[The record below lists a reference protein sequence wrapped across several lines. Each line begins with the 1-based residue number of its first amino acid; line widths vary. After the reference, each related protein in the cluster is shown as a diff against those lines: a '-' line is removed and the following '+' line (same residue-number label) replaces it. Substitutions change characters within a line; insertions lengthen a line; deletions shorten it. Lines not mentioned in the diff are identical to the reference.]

1 MSSSCV
7 FSKRRPTDPEFWTI
21 MNELPDPLPVSK
33 AEIDVIEQYFGDL
46 LDEVFGTK
54 PRKLQA
60 GTTYQEGDKR

>member
-1 MSSSCV
+1 MSSSCA
-7 FSKRRPTDPEFWTI
+7 FSKRRPTDPEFWTV
-21 MNELPDPLPVSK
+21 MNELPDPLSVSK

-46 LDEVFGTK
+46 LDEVFGTN